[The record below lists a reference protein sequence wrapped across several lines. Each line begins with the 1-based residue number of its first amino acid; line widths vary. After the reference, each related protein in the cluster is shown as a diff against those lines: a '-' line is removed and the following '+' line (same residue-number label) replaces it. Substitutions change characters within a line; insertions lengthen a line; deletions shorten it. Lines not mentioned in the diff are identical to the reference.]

1 MWPMQSSS
9 RTQGKEQVTNAVGQ
23 RNIPF
28 FNYRQAF
35 AEREDEFLEI
45 IRDIIRRGAFIQ
57 QRDLADFEDALA
69 RYLGVPYAI
78 GVGNATDGLVI
89 ALKAAGIGPGTEV
102 IFPSHTMVATA
113 AAIAH
118 SGATPVPVDCGPD
131 HLMDPESAARAVT
144 SRTRAIMPVQL
155 NGRTCRMDRIEAIA
169 RDHDLLIVEDAA
181 QGLGSRFAGKFAG
194 TFGIAAAFSFY
205 PAKILGCFGDGG
217 AVVTSDAEIARRARL
232 LRDHGRND
240 SGEVEFWGFN
250 SRLDNMQ
257 AAILHAQFIDYDA
270 IISRRR
276 AIAALY
282 DEMLRHVYE
291 LILPPAPDAD
301 PDHFDVFQNYEIEA
315 ERRDELRAHLSKNG
329 IGTIIQWGGKAVH
342 QFKALGFNTVLPA
355 TERLFERCLMLPLNM
370 TVTDEEVRY
379 ISRVITDFY
388 SNGS

>member
-1 MWPMQSSS
+1 MTTTVS
-9 RTQGKEQVTNAVGQ
+9 Q

-35 AEREDEFLEI
+35 AEREDDYLEI

-57 QRDLADFEDALA
+57 QRDLADFEDALG

-89 ALKAAGIGPGTEV
+89 ALKAAGVGSGHEV

-118 SGATPVPVDCGPD
+118 VGATPVPVDCGPD
-131 HLMDPESAARAVT
+131 HLMDPDSAARAVT
-144 SRTRAIMPVQL
+144 PRTRAIMPVQL
-155 NGRTCRMDRIEAIA
+155 NGRTCAMNKIEAIA
-169 RDHDLLIVEDAA
+169 GEHDLLIIEDAA
-181 QGLGSRFAGKFAG
+181 QGLGSRFGGKFAG

-217 AVVTSDAEIARRARL
+217 AIVTGDADVARKARL

-240 SGEVEFWGFN
+240 SGDVELWGFN
-250 SRLDNMQ
+250 SRLDNLQ
-257 AAILHAQFIDYDA
+257 AAILHAQFVDYDA

-276 AIAALY
+276 AIASLY
-282 DEMLRHVYE
+282 DELLRNIRE
-291 LILPPAPDAD
+291 LVLPPAPGSD
-301 PDHFDVFQNYEIEA
+301 PDHFDVFQNYELEA
-315 ERRDELRAHLSKNG
+315 ERRDDLRAHLSKNG

-342 QFKALGFNTVLPA
+342 QFKALGFTANLPA

-379 ISRVITDFY
+379 ISRAIRDFY
-388 SNGS
+388 SSGS